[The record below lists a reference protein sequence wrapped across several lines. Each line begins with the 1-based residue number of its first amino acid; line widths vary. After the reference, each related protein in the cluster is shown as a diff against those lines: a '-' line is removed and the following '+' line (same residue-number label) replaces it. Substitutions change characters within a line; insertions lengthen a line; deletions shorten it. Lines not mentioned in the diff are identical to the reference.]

1 MQSTRVAGAAIA
13 LLGGW
18 FLWQAVS
25 LREGPGYAAVGPRV
39 FPIIVGLGFLV
50 SGLPLL
56 LSRRSRVLRAAA
68 PADESANSDLAPPA
82 DWPTLASMAVL
93 LAIYITVFLHL
104 GFIISSAAFLVAGA
118 WVLGS
123 RSWPRDVAAG
133 LLLSL
138 VTYVVFTR
146 LLGLDLPSGPLEEPI
161 RALETLLFP
170 QAETG

>member
-1 MQSTRVAGAAIA
+1 
-13 LLGGW
+13 
-18 FLWQAVS
+18 
-25 LREGPGYAAVGPRV
+25 
-39 FPIIVGLGFLV
+39 
-50 SGLPLL
+50 
-56 LSRRSRVLRAAA
+56 
-68 PADESANSDLAPPA
+68 
-82 DWPTLASMAVL
+82 
-93 LAIYITVFLHL
+93 VFLHL